1 MGENTEGKKKHK
13 DSSKIRKRNKKRK
26 QLKVE
31 IFSLPFRTNDI
42 KEGNPEAFGISL
54 SRNSLNFPSN
64 SICFKSFI
72 ISIII
77 FFFIFAFCFEGKK
90 PTNIN
95 HWIIHLFTRIAMYE
109 FYHVWLAYQVLFLF
123 GKLWKR
129 FFFQKLGKLEKKRY
143 KQT

>member
-1 MGENTEGKKKHK
+1 VGENTEGKKKHK

-77 FFFIFAFCFEGKK
+77 FF
-90 PTNIN
+90 
-95 HWIIHLFTRIAMYE
+95 
-109 FYHVWLAYQVLFLF
+109 LFLLSVL
-123 GKLWKR
+123 K
-129 FFFQKLGKLEKKRY
+129 EKNQ
-143 KQT
+143 QTLIIESSTYLHA